1 MTYKNCYKEPHFF
14 TTLFVNILPLVAL
27 ILERKERERKKEREK
42 IDKLVF
48 ILNYLNIV
56 PISHTGKAANIE
68 PAQDAR

>member
-1 MTYKNCYKEPHFF
+1 M
-14 TTLFVNILPLVAL
+14 PLVAL